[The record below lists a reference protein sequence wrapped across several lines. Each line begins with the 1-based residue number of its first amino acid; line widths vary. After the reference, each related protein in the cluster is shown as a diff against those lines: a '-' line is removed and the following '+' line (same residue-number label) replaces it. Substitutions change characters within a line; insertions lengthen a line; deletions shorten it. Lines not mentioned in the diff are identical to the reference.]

1 MRNPKNLLI
10 IVLFLLAILIILI
23 FVDRLK
29 TINERVLTEQQ
40 IIEIITD
47 TLGISETSEEEE
59 EEEEEGPINT
69 DLEEDIQEQSTP
81 QNETSIQGA
90 TNSVKE
96 TDTKQLKILKDVG
109 EAYMEYFGLTETD
122 FKLMKNS
129 GVDLIEGNF
138 DICATDED
146 MEYFLKMSSKYNL
159 KVIMPAGSG
168 EAEWSY
174 KCNVDSYPSSQKP
187 IWDKEAVVAWINK
200 WKNYSAVFAWDISNE
215 AGSVFPNPSDANML
229 TVDQLKQAYSDVK
242 SADPNHPVM
251 IRMNGWYFYDYE
263 SNFFRVGNPFSNN
276 TTDIVMVNA
285 YSNVDEYFQDFV
297 STVSTRS
304 ISAITDLDPNTKI
317 IIALGAWNEPPLW
330 TMPTV
335 GHLKSEITW
344 IKNQSNIMGI
354 AYFKYG
360 AKNSEWYLPTNA
372 PQLLEVISNN
382 P

>member
-1 MRNPKNLLI
+1 MRNRKFII
-10 IVLFLLAILIILI
+10 IVTVSLLTIATIFIL
-23 FVDRLK
+23 VVRLK
-29 TINERVLTEQQ
+29 TINERVSTDPYLTD
-40 IIEIITD
+40 INTD
-47 TLGISETSEEEE
+47 TSEIGGTREEEE
-59 EEEEEGPINT
+59 ESINNNP
-69 DLEEDIQEQSTP
+69 EDDVQEQSTP
-81 QNETSIQGA
+81 ENETSTQSI
-90 TNSVKE
+90 TESVKE
-96 TDTKQLKILKDVG
+96 PNTKQLKILKDVG
-109 EAYMEYFGLTETD
+109 EAYMDYFGLTETD
-122 FKLMKNS
+122 FKLMMNS

-146 MEYFLKMSSKYNL
+146 MEYFLNMSSKYNI

-174 KCNVDSYPSSQKP
+174 KCDVDNYPSSQKP
-187 IWDKEAVVAWINK
+187 IWDKESVVAWINK

-229 TVDQLKQAYSDVK
+229 TVDQLKQAYTDVK
-242 SADPNHPVM
+242 NADPNHPVM

-263 SNFFRVGNPFSNN
+263 SDFFRAGNPFANN

-304 ISAITDLDPNTKI
+304 ISAIRNLDSNTKI
-317 IIALGAWNEPPLW
+317 IIALGTWKEPPLW
-330 TMPTV
+330 MMLTV
-335 GHLKSEITW
+335 DNLKSEITW
-344 IKNQSNIMGI
+344 VNNQSNIMGI

-360 AKNSEWYLPTNA
+360 AKDSEWYLPTNA
-372 PQLLEVISNN
+372 PKLLEIISNY